1 MNTIASRLQQVLTQI
16 ENAAATSSQKSREIN
31 LLAVSK
37 TKPASM
43 VKEVY
48 ALGQRKFGENYL
60 QEGVEKIKELREDG
74 NYDEIEWHFI
84 GPIQSNKT
92 RPVAENFDW
101 VQSID
106 RLKIAQ
112 RLNDQRP
119 VGMAPLNVCIQV
131 NISAEESKSGTD
143 LQNAIDLAHAV
154 EAMPNL
160 TLRGIMAIPENTPD
174 LERLKSQ
181 FKQLRS
187 LYLSLQDQYKQI
199 DTLSMGMTGDL
210 ELAIEQ
216 GSNMVRIGTAI
227 FGSRNYSKE

>member
-60 QEGVEKIKELREDG
+60 QESVEKITELKEDG

-92 RPVAENFDW
+92 RPVAEHFDW

-119 VGMAPLNVCIQV
+119 ADMAPLNVCIQV

-160 TLRGIMAIPENTPD
+160 ILRGIMAIPENTPD
-174 LERLKSQ
+174 QARLKSQ

-227 FGSRNYSKE
+227 FGSRN

>member
-60 QEGVEKIKELREDG
+60 QEGVEKVKELREDG
-74 NYDEIEWHFI
+74 NYNEIEWHFI

-119 VGMAPLNVCIQV
+119 ADMAPLNVCIQV
-131 NISAEESKSGTD
+131 NISTEESKSGTD
-143 LQNAIDLAHAV
+143 LQNASDLAHAV

>member
-16 ENAAATSSQKSREIN
+16 ENAAATSSRKSREIN

-48 ALGQRKFGENYL
+48 AQGQRKFGENYL
-60 QEGVEKIKELREDG
+60 QEGVEKIKELKEDG
-74 NYDEIEWHFI
+74 NYNEIEWHFI

-92 RPVAENFDW
+92 RPIAENFDW

-119 VGMAPLNVCIQV
+119 EGKAPLNVCIQV

-143 LQNAIDLAHAV
+143 LQKAIELAEAV
-154 EAMPNL
+154 EALPNL
-160 TLRGIMAIPENTPD
+160 NLRGIMAIPENTPD

-181 FKQLRS
+181 FNQLRS
-187 LYLSLQDQYKQI
+187 LYLSLQDQYKQV
-199 DTLSMGMTGDL
+199 DTLSMGMTGDM

-216 GSNMVRIGTAI
+216 GSNMVRVGTAI
-227 FGSRNYSKE
+227 FGSRN